1 MTLKYFI
8 KTFGCQQN
16 KADSE
21 RVAAAFEARGMK
33 PVKRYSDAD
42 HIVVNTCMV
51 RQSVEDRVYGLVKN
65 LSKLCEFKTPVRCK
79 PISLYLGVCG
89 ESNFYPGDFL
99 WSVFLPS
106 LINLYSRI

>member
-33 PVKRYSDAD
+33 PAKGYADAD
-42 HIVVNTCMV
+42 YIVVNTCMV
-51 RQSVEDRVYGLVKN
+51 RQSAEDRVYGLVRN
-65 LSKLCEFKTPVRCK
+65 LGKIKEKKTK
-79 PISLYLGVCG
+79 T
-89 ESNFYPGDFL
+89 
-99 WSVFLPS
+99 
-106 LINLYSRI
+106 